1 MKAGK
6 LKQFLHQ
13 PVGQTNQI
21 EAGYQRDVASRPP
34 LGTINVIFT
43 TLRCNVGSCS
53 GVMSVASR
61 PGLKEQTRESKR
73 VRLES
78 SPTLGFSKEDKV
90 GTLQTHDDALVV
102 TLRIGRYDVKRVL
115 VDQGSG
121 V

>member
-1 MKAGK
+1 MSQLIKARK

-13 PVGQTNQI
+13 PAGQTNQI
-21 EAGYQRDVASRPP
+21 GAGYQRDVASWPP

-43 TLRCNVGSCS
+43 TLRCNARSCS
-53 GVMSVASR
+53 GVMSMASR
-61 PGLKEQTRESKR
+61 SELKEKTRESKR

-102 TLRIGRYDVKRVL
+102 TLRIRKYDVKRVL
-115 VDQGSG
+115 VD
-121 V
+121 